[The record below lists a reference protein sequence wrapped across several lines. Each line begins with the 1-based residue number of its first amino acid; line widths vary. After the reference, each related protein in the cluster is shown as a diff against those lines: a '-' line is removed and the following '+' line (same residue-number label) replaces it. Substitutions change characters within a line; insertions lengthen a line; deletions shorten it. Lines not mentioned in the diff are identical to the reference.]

1 VAALKGFERA
11 LELDPTCAAS
21 KYQVACTKLL
31 LGLTEDATV
40 QFKGS
45 HSYRLTPPIPSLCLN
60 RLLGCCVRAEIL
72 QTKGAYLPAM
82 KGLAQALISLSMSQ
96 ITQGLIGR

>member
-1 VAALKGFERA
+1 
-11 LELDPTCAAS
+11 
-21 KYQVACTKLL
+21 LL
-31 LGLTEDATV
+31 
-40 QFKGS
+40 
-45 HSYRLTPPIPSLCLN
+45 YR
-60 RLLGCCVRAEIL
+60 CVRAEIL